1 MTDDQDR
8 GQDKARSNERAEPD
22 AAERIRLERER
33 MERERAARAQVD
45 REEKEREL
53 RSRERVFTERMDRD
67 RAARERAN
75 AEQAGERV
83 AREASLDLD
92 RMDRDRQARERLNVA
107 QGSREGG
114 AGEFVDTD
122 QMDRDRVRERAYD
135 AEPMMRERVDAD
147 DKRDDMRHDTRGDR
161 RDDARDDLRLSQHD
175 IPSGVQQRLYEA
187 EQSQSRRRMIGVI
200 VLVALAAAG
209 YWGWLEWQKRRPA
222 AEPVAVAPAPAKQE
236 AAPAGPPPIQHPIAP
251 TNEPLPALADS
262 DAVVT
267 KALGELVGAGR
278 LADVIVPGNVVRK
291 IVASVDNAG
300 RQQLYTRTTPLKPP
314 PSKFMV
320 TGSGDARTI
329 NPRNAARYAIYAQV
343 VEQVDAQKFATT
355 YQRHYPLFQ
364 QAYEELGYPGRYF
377 NDRLVEVID
386 LLLATPEAP
395 AAPALV
401 QPKVNFE
408 YADPRLESL
417 TAGQKALVRMGPT
430 ESARI
435 KTKLREIRAAIS
447 AQPAPAPTA
456 SVQKGGG

>member
-8 GQDKARSNERAEPD
+8 GEDKARSNERAEPD

-67 RAARERAN
+67 RQARERAS

-92 RMDRDRQARERLNVA
+92 RMDRDRLARERLNVA

-122 QMDRDRVRERAYD
+122 QMDRDRMRERAYD
-135 AEPMMRERVDAD
+135 AEPMMRERVYAD
-147 DKRDDMRHDTRGDR
+147 DKPDDR
-161 RDDARDDLRLSQHD
+161 RDDRFDDRRDDMQRLSHHD
-175 IPSGVQQRLYEA
+175 VPSGVQQRLYEA

-236 AAPAGPPPIQHPIAP
+236 AAPAGPPAIQHPIAP

-417 TAGQKALVRMGPT
+417 SAGQKALVRMGPT